1 MDRTPVKPNRDWWN
15 VRALWIALAAGLA
28 SAGCGFS
35 SQLFNAEFLNT
46 IGFGGQAASLPGEA
60 AAAIVGVENGVANV
74 IEFRLTWRDANG
86 RVQERIQTLEPG
98 VKFAEAVI
106 CPMEEVTLGDVAD
119 LTSTGA
125 VVRLGG
131 QTSADPVIEVEPF
144 GFLLQEGINYDCGD
158 SVVFRVM
165 TSGETASGYRIFAYL
180 QRSGAQSEEFL
191 AESSDGTS
199 SP

>member
-1 MDRTPVKPNRDWWN
+1 MGRTLVMSIRDSSN
-15 VRALWIALAAGLA
+15 VRALGIALAAALA
-28 SAGCGFS
+28 SSGCGFS
-35 SQLFNAEFLNT
+35 AQLFNAEFLNT

-74 IEFRLTWRDANG
+74 VEFRLTWRDANG
-86 RVQERIQTLEPG
+86 RVQERIQTLDPG

-119 LTSTGA
+119 LTATGA

-131 QTSADPVIEVEPF
+131 QTSADPVVEVEPF

-165 TSGETASGYRIFAYL
+165 SSGETASGYRIFAYL
-180 QRSGAQSEEFL
+180 QRSGAQSEDLL
-191 AESSDGTS
+191 AESVDGTG